1 MTWRASNRNEAG
13 GDFNA
18 DAPQAGPAL
27 DRPRMAPGMR
37 RPQKS
42 PADAESVRVRVQV
55 DPATVA
61 AELVP
66 VASLF
71 KDAHVRSRR
80 LGQRVVRS
88 LAEARSNVLFGDQ
101 RGIKRPLIALTTKK
115 EMGPVRH
122 ALSQMVVAGV
132 MTVHPPMR
140 PGAEPAKAAE
150 VSAPR
155 VFTFTPPPLPEDVP
169 EDTVPFPGTPAPQEK
184 RTTGLPPSGAPA
196 SRSPSPAASPA
207 SRPFGPVVTTER
219 KVVFS
224 FDDPFDPTDHED

>member
-1 MTWRASNRNEAG
+1 
-13 GDFNA
+13 
-18 DAPQAGPAL
+18 
-27 DRPRMAPGMR
+27 MAPGMR

-42 PADAESVRVRVQV
+42 TADAESVRVRVQA

-71 KDAHVRSRR
+71 RDVHVRSRR

-88 LAEARSNVLFGDQ
+88 LAAARTDLLFGHQ

-132 MTVHPPMR
+132 MTVHPPVR
-140 PGAEPAKAAE
+140 PGAEPVKAAE
-150 VSAPR
+150 SSAPR
-155 VFTFTPPPLPEDVP
+155 VFTFTPPPLPDEPTSEQGQGTMATAVP
-169 EDTVPFPGTPAPQEK
+169 ENKSPV
-184 RTTGLPPSGAPA
+184 RLPA
-196 SRSPSPAASPA
+196 SRVPATTRPA
-207 SRPFGPVVTTER
+207 SGPLPAPRSFGPVVTTER

-224 FDDPFDPTDHED
+224 FDEPFDPSDPED